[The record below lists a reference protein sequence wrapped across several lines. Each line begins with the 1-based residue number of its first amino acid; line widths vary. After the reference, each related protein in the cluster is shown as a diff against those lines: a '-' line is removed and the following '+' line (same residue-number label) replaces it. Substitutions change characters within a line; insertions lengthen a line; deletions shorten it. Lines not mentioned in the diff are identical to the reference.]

1 MPGTKMIVTDTDK
14 LQEVVE
20 CKKARNNDVFQEEF
34 EEVSRVD

>member
-20 CKKARNNDVFQEEF
+20 RKKARNNDVFQEEF